1 MEGETNP
8 SGKGLWDMAEYTL
21 HEQAERFLGGELTFK
36 QLHKCM
42 DEVVIQDF
50 RSGIDDPDTSKL
62 AYSLVGI
69 FAEYQ
74 LDCEILGDPSEAMK
88 AFRRSL
94 LEFIQENFDSMPTEM
109 AVEHAPR

>member
-1 MEGETNP
+1 
-8 SGKGLWDMAEYTL
+8 MAEYTL
-21 HEQAERFLGGELTFK
+21 LEQARRFLDGELAFG

-42 DEVVIQDF
+42 DEVVMQDF
-50 RSGIDDPDTSKL
+50 RYGVSDSDTEKL
-62 AYSLVGI
+62 AYNLVGM

-74 LDCEILGDPSEAMK
+74 LDCELLGDPSEAMK

-94 LEFIQENFDSMPTEM
+94 LEFIQESSGSASVDM